1 MKRFR
6 FQLEPVLNFK
16 QQSLDA
22 LMTEL
27 SVIQAQV
34 AAQENIR
41 AAAYQRLAAFD
52 EEYENQK
59 IVGMTILEAMER
71 QSCQKVLEN
80 RAKHEDDELSRLR
93 RAAEKKRD
101 QVVAARMETHSLE
114 KLKENRRS
122 EYDKDLAKS
131 EEKALDDLTAFRRI
145 AG

>member
-1 MKRFR
+1 M
-6 FQLEPVLNFK
+6 
-16 QQSLDA
+16 
-22 LMTEL
+22 
-27 SVIQAQV
+27 
-34 AAQENIR
+34 
-41 AAAYQRLAAFD
+41 
-52 EEYENQK
+52 
-59 IVGMTILEAMER
+59 
-71 QSCQKVLEN
+71 LEN